1 MRHDPPRRDPSKISP
16 QVCCLHRNARSI
28 RISRMP
34 TTDTPTPCVA
44 AILVVHNG
52 EEWLGSALATIAE
65 QRYPALDLVVVDN
78 ASRDSGPDLLNRH
91 IHADRLITLSRN
103 VGFGRAV
110 AAAMKHPAVEAA
122 DYLLLLHD
130 DLVLAP
136 DAIAELVEAI
146 QADPTLGIVGPK
158 LREWSE
164 EYVLQEV
171 GMTTD
176 RFGRAET
183 QLEPGELDQGQH
195 DHQRDVLYVSTAGML
210 LRRDVLS
217 TLGGFDARFPA
228 FRDDLDLCWRAW
240 LVGMRVE
247 VVPEAVGYH
256 IAASSRLP
264 RAPLATRS
272 GHARYF
278 AERHTVA
285 TLLKNYSA
293 VRLAWVLPVV
303 LLLAVGK
310 VGGFLATRRF
320 ADAAAV
326 TRAYLWNL
334 RQLPPTLRRRRA
346 VQRRRVVSDA
356 ELAPL
361 FAPGLPRMRAYA
373 EAVSVWLAGVDT
385 RALIDDSGE
394 FQRVDPR
401 DDALASKPLLRVL
414 RDHPAASAGAALA
427 ICYLI
432 GLIPLLGVGQV
443 VGGEIA
449 PWPSTSRA
457 FLRAYV
463 SSWNGQP
470 LASAGFSSPA
480 QALLGLLGFL
490 GFGSAWLAQR
500 LLVFGLLP
508 LAWGFALRAGR
519 LVTTRKGPRVLG
531 ATLYVLN
538 PVLLGA
544 LAQGRYGTLVTAALL
559 PGLVLVTIRAMD
571 ARTAPGSAWRA
582 SALLALGL
590 ATVIA
595 FAPVLGL
602 VLGAALWAV
611 TVFTALRSLEGGGE
625 HGSAHRPGSRQAALR
640 LVAGGVAAVVLNAP
654 WLVDIVRKGGLV
666 LRGAQPGSLPLW
678 RALTMVPDVVDG
690 LRGPVGILTAATSC
704 AVIVAAVGV
713 GLRSRPGPVAGLV
726 TVVAG
731 SGLAAWGASR
741 LSIDEVWV
749 PALLLP
755 GALALAVLGV
765 IAARW
770 LSPSLRAYDFGARQL
785 TTAIAAG
792 IVVIGI
798 GGGVVRLVAGPWDG
812 LSRNPDLVPAFVSA
826 DVETVGPYRVLLLA
840 DSGGAVRW
848 DVTNATGPSMVDNAM
863 LRSPRFTRFLEAAIG
878 RATGGADP
886 SAGAQLGLA
895 NIRYVVL
902 VRSSDAL
909 AGALARQPALEPLPS
924 SGGRVYRVRTWLPR
938 AVVLPPERGDG
949 LLATGDPGI
958 TTSPGTSPQAPSD
971 ASGASLPLTPSQGLE
986 SARLEARAG
995 LTAYQGRATGDGGLL
1010 VVSEAEDTVWH
1021 ATANGKSLERAPLPP
1036 VNAFR
1041 LPSGQSEVEVRTSG
1055 GAGRKVIVSAQ
1066 LLLVFAVLSLAL
1078 RPPGFTQRRVERSAV
1093 RNLPSELSDPR
1104 QPEGVVQ

>member
-1 MRHDPPRRDPSKISP
+1 MSTID
-16 QVCCLHRNARSI
+16 A
-28 RISRMP
+28 
-34 TTDTPTPCVA
+34 PTPSVA

-52 EEWLGSALATIAE
+52 EEWLGSALATIAA

-78 ASRDSGPDLLNRH
+78 ASRDSGPDLLDRH
-91 IHADRLITLSRN
+91 IHPNRLITLSRN

-136 DAIAELVEAI
+136 DAITELVAAI

-164 EYVLQEV
+164 DYVLQEV

-176 RFGRAET
+176 RFGRAES

-195 DHQRDVLYVSTAGML
+195 DRQRDVLYVSTAGML

-217 TLGGFDARFPA
+217 MLGGFDARFPA

-240 LVGMRVE
+240 LAGMRVE
-247 VVPEAVGYH
+247 VVPEAVCYH

-264 RAPLATRS
+264 RAPLAARS
-272 GHARYF
+272 GQARYF
-278 AERHTVA
+278 AERHTIA
-285 TLLKNYSA
+285 ALLKNYSTL
-293 VRLAWVLPVV
+293 RLTWILPIVLI
-303 LLLAVGK
+303 LAMGK
-310 VGGFLATRRF
+310 IAGFLATRRF
-320 ADAAAV
+320 ADATAV

-373 EAVSVWLAGVDT
+373 EVVSVWLAGVDT

-394 FQRVDPR
+394 LPQVASP

-414 RDHPAASAGAALA
+414 RDYPAASAGVALA
-427 ICYLI
+427 VCYLI
-432 GLIPLLGVGQV
+432 GLLPLLGGGQV
-443 VGGEIA
+443 VGGEITF
-449 PWPSTSRA
+449 WPSTVRE
-457 FLRAYV
+457 FLRAYA
-463 SSWNGQP
+463 SSWSDQP

-480 QALLGLLGFL
+480 QALLGVASFL
-490 GFGSAWLAQR
+490 GLGSTWLAQR

-508 LAWGFALRAGR
+508 LAWGLALRAGR
-519 LVTTRKGPRVLG
+519 LITTRKGPRALG

-538 PVLLGA
+538 PVLIGA
-544 LAQGRYGTLVTAALL
+544 LAQGRYGVVVTAALL

-571 ARTAPGSAWRA
+571 TRTAPGSAWRA

-590 ATVIA
+590 AAVVA

-602 VLGAALWAV
+602 LLGVMLFAV
-611 TVFTALRSLEGGGE
+611 TVFTALRGVAGEGGRDSDYWRAGIQG
-625 HGSAHRPGSRQAALR
+625 GSGQAALR
-640 LVAGGVAAVVLNAP
+640 LAAAGAAAVCLCAP
-654 WLVDIVRKGGLV
+654 WLIDIVRVGGLM
-666 LRGAQPGSLPLW
+666 LHGAEPGHLSLW
-678 RALTMVPDVVDG
+678 RALTMVPDVVHG
-690 LRGPVGILTAATSC
+690 LRGPVAVLAAATPC
-704 AVIVAAVGV
+704 AVIVAAMGV

-741 LSIDEVWV
+741 LGIDAVWV

-755 GALALAVLGV
+755 GALAIAVLGV

-770 LSPSLRAYDFGARQL
+770 LSPSLRAYDFGFRQL
-785 TTAIAAG
+785 TTAIAASIMLVG
-792 IVVIGI
+792 IA
-798 GGGVVRLVAGPWDG
+798 GGVIRLVLGPWDG

-826 DVETVGPYRVLLLA
+826 DQELVGPYRVLLLG
-840 DSGGAVRW
+840 DSDGVVRW
-848 DVTNATGPSMVDNAM
+848 DVTNATGPSMVHNGT
-863 LRSPRFTRFLEAAIG
+863 LRSPGLTRFLDAAIG

-886 SAGAQLGLA
+886 TAGVQLGLA

-909 AGALARQPALEPLPS
+909 TGALARQPALEPLPS

-938 AVVLPPERGDG
+938 AVVLPPERGDS
-949 LLATGDPGI
+949 LLATGDPG
-958 TTSPGTSPQAPSD
+958 TTGASSDSSGVSLQAP
-971 ASGASLPLTPSQGLE
+971 TQGLE
-986 SARLEARAG
+986 SARLEADVGRG
-995 LTAYQGRATGDGGLL
+995 AYRGRAAGDGGLL
-1010 VVSEAEDTVWH
+1010 VVSEAQDTSWH
-1021 ATANGKSLERAPLPP
+1021 ATANGKPLERVSLPP

-1041 LPSGQSEVEVRTSG
+1041 LPPGQSELKVRASG
-1055 GAGRKVIVSAQ
+1055 GALRKGIVSAQ
-1066 LLLVFAVLSLAL
+1066 LLLTVAVISLAL
-1078 RPPGFTQRRVERSAV
+1078 RPPGFTQRRANRSAV
-1093 RNLPSELSDPR
+1093 RSLPLELSDSRR
-1104 QPEGVVQ
+1104 QAQGVVQ

>member
-1 MRHDPPRRDPSKISP
+1 
-16 QVCCLHRNARSI
+16 
-28 RISRMP
+28 MP

-52 EEWLGSALATIAE
+52 EEWLGSALATIAA

-110 AAAMKHPAVEAA
+110 AAAMKHPAVGAA

-164 EYVLQEV
+164 EYVIQEV

-217 TLGGFDARFPA
+217 MLGGFDARFPA

-264 RAPLATRS
+264 RAPLAARS

-293 VRLAWVLPVV
+293 LRLAWVLPVV
-303 LLLAVGK
+303 ILLAVGK
-310 VGGFLATRRF
+310 IGGFLATRRF

-356 ELAPL
+356 ELTPL

-394 FQRVDPR
+394 FQRVDPQ
-401 DDALASKPLLRVL
+401 DDALASKPMLRVL

-427 ICYLI
+427 VCYLI
-432 GLIPLLGVGQV
+432 GLIPLLGAGQV

-457 FLRAYV
+457 FLRAYA

-470 LASAGFSSPA
+470 LASSGFSSPA

-559 PGLVLVTIRAMD
+559 PGLVLVTIRTMD

-602 VLGAALWAV
+602 VLGAALGAV
-611 TVFTALRSLEGGGE
+611 TVFTALRGLESQGGRD
-625 HGSAHRPGSRQAALR
+625 SAHPGSRQAGIQAASRQAALR

-654 WLVDIVRKGGLV
+654 WLIDIVREGGLV

-678 RALTMVPDVVDG
+678 RALTMVPDVLDG
-690 LRGPVGILTAATSC
+690 LRGPVGILTAAISC

-741 LSIDEVWV
+741 LGIDEVWV

-792 IVVIGI
+792 IVMVGI

-812 LSRNPDLVPAFVSA
+812 LSRNPELVPAFVSA
-826 DVETVGPYRVLLLA
+826 DLETVGPYRVLLLA

-848 DVTNATGPSMVDNAM
+848 DVTNATGPSMVESAM

-902 VRSSDAL
+902 VRSSEAL
-909 AGALARQPALEPLPS
+909 ARALARQPALEPLPS

-938 AVVLPPERGDG
+938 AVVLPSERGDG

-958 TTSPGTSPQAPSD
+958 TIAPVAPADSSGAAPQAPS
-971 ASGASLPLTPSQGLE
+971 PGLE

-1010 VVSEAEDTVWH
+1010 VVSEAEDTEWH

-1041 LPSGQSEVEVRTSG
+1041 LPSGQSDVEVRTSG
-1055 GAGRKVIVSAQ
+1055 GAGRKVLVAAQ
-1066 LLLVFAVLSLAL
+1066 LLLVLAVISLAL
-1078 RPPGFTQRRVERSAV
+1078 RPPGFTQRRVERSTV
-1093 RNLPSELSDPR
+1093 RSLPPELSDPR
-1104 QPEGVVQ
+1104 QSEGVVQ

>member
-1 MRHDPPRRDPSKISP
+1 MS
-16 QVCCLHRNARSI
+16 
-28 RISRMP
+28 
-34 TTDTPTPCVA
+34 TTDTSTPCVA

-52 EEWLGSALATIAE
+52 EEWLGSALATIAA

-78 ASRDSGPDLLNRH
+78 ASRDSGPELLSRH

-158 LREWSE
+158 LREWSQ

-171 GMTTD
+171 GMTID

-210 LRRDVLS
+210 LRRHVLS
-217 TLGGFDARFPA
+217 MLGGFDARFPA

-240 LVGMRVE
+240 LAGMRVE
-247 VVPEAVGYH
+247 VVPKAVGYH

-272 GHARYF
+272 GQARYF

-285 TLLKNYSA
+285 TLLKNYSTL
-293 VRLAWVLPVV
+293 RLAWVLPIV

-310 VGGFLATRRF
+310 TAGFLATRRF

-326 TRAYLWNL
+326 ARAYAWNA

-346 VQRRRVVSDA
+346 VQRRRAVSDA
-356 ELAPL
+356 ELTPL

-373 EAVSVWLAGVDT
+373 EAVSVWLAGAET

-394 FQRVDPR
+394 LQQVDVR
-401 DDALASKPLLRVL
+401 DDTLASKPLLRAF
-414 RDHPAASAGAALA
+414 RDHPAASAGAMLA

-449 PWPSTSRA
+449 PWPSTTRA

-480 QALLGLLGFL
+480 QAVLGLLGFL
-490 GFGSAWLAQR
+490 GLGSAWLAQR

-519 LVTTRKGPRVLG
+519 LVTTRKSPRALG
-531 ATLYVLN
+531 ATLYALN

-571 ARTAPGSAWRA
+571 VRTAPGSAWRA
-582 SALLALGL
+582 AALLALGL
-590 ATVIA
+590 ATVVA

-602 VLGAALWAV
+602 LLGIALLSVTGFVAV
-611 TVFTALRSLEGGGE
+611 RGLQGDGKIQTW
-625 HGSAHRPGSRQAALR
+625 SRQATLR
-640 LVAGGVAAVVLNAP
+640 LAVAGVASVVLNGP
-654 WLVDIVRKGGLV
+654 WLIDIVRRGGLE
-666 LRGAQPGSLPLW
+666 LRGAEPDVLPLW
-678 RALTMVPDVVDG
+678 RALTMVPDILDG
-690 LRGPVGILTAATSC
+690 LRGPIGILAAATSC

-713 GLRSRPGPVAGLV
+713 GLRSRPGPVVGLV

-731 SGLAAWGASR
+731 SGVTAWGASR
-741 LSIDEVWV
+741 LGIEQVWA

-785 TTAIAAG
+785 TTAIAGG
-792 IVVIGI
+792 IVLVGI
-798 GGGVVRLVAGPWDG
+798 AGGVLRLTLGPWGG
-812 LSRNPDLVPAFVSA
+812 LSRNPELVPAFVNA
-826 DVETVGPYRVLLLA
+826 DIEAVGPYRVLLLA
-840 DSGGAVRW
+840 DSGEVVRW
-848 DVTNATGPSMVDNAM
+848 DVTNATGPSMVDNGT
-863 LRSPRFTRFLEAAIG
+863 LRSPRLTRFLEAAIG
-878 RATGGADP
+878 RAAGGADP
-886 SAGAQLGLA
+886 SAGVQLGLA
-895 NIRYVVL
+895 NIRYIVL
-902 VRSSDAL
+902 ARSSDAL
-909 AGALARQPALEPLPS
+909 TGALARQPALEPLPS

-938 AVVLPPERGDG
+938 AVVLPRERGDS

-958 TTSPGTSPQAPSD
+958 TASPTPPPPPSGSP
-971 ASGASLPLTPSQGLE
+971 ASPPIAAPSQGLE
-986 SARLEARAG
+986 SARLEARSG
-995 LTAYQGRATGDGGLL
+995 LTGYQGRATGDGGLL
-1010 VVSEAEDTVWH
+1010 VVSEAEDTLWH
-1021 ATANGKSLERAPLPP
+1021 ATANGKPLERAPLSP

-1041 LPSGQSEVEVRTSG
+1041 LPSGQSDVEVRTSG
-1055 GAGRKVIVSAQ
+1055 GVGRKMIAFVQ
-1066 LLLVFAVLSLAL
+1066 LLLALAVISLAL
-1078 RPPGFTQRRVERSAV
+1078 RPPGFTRRRVDRSV
-1093 RNLPSELSDPR
+1093 SRSLPPEFSDPR
-1104 QPEGVVQ
+1104 QAQGVVQ

>member
-1 MRHDPPRRDPSKISP
+1 MSTPDTSTPR
-16 QVCCLHRNARSI
+16 
-28 RISRMP
+28 
-34 TTDTPTPCVA
+34 VA
-44 AILVVHNG
+44 AVLVVHNG
-52 EEWLGSALATIAE
+52 EEWLGSALATIAA

-78 ASRDSGPDLLNRH
+78 ASRDSGPDLLGRH

-110 AAAMKHPAVEAA
+110 AVAMKHPAVEAA

-136 DAIAELVEAI
+136 DAIAVLVEAI
-146 QADPTLGIVGPK
+146 QADPTVGIVGPK

-164 EYVLQEV
+164 DYVLQEV

-195 DHQRDVLYVSTAGML
+195 DRQRDVLYVSTAGML

-217 TLGGFDARFPA
+217 MLGGFDARFPA

-240 LVGMRVE
+240 LAGMRVE
-247 VVPEAVGYH
+247 VVPDAVGYH
-256 IAASSRLP
+256 MAASSRLP
-264 RAPLATRS
+264 RAPLASRS
-272 GHARYF
+272 GQARYF
-278 AERHTVA
+278 AERHTIA
-285 TLLKNYSA
+285 TLLKNYSTL
-293 VRLAWVLPVV
+293 RLAWVLPIV
-303 LLLAVGK
+303 LLLALGK
-310 VGGFLATRRF
+310 IAGFLATRRF
-320 ADAAAV
+320 ADATAV

-334 RQLPPTLRRRRA
+334 RQLPPTMRRRRA
-346 VQRRRVVSDA
+346 VQRRRAVSDA

-373 EAVSVWLAGVDT
+373 EAVSVWLAGIDT

-394 FQRVDPR
+394 LPQVDPR
-401 DDALASKPLLRVL
+401 DDALASKPPPFLRML
-414 RDHPAASAGAALA
+414 RDHPAASVGAAVAL
-427 ICYLI
+427 CYLI
-432 GLIPLLGVGQV
+432 GLLPLLGFGQV

-449 PWPSTSRA
+449 PWPSTARA
-457 FLRAYV
+457 FLRAYA

-470 LASAGFSSPA
+470 LASAGSASPA
-480 QALLGLLGFL
+480 QALLGLASFL

-519 LVTTRKGPRVLG
+519 LVTTRKWPRALG
-531 ATLYVLN
+531 ATLYALN

-544 LAQGRYGTLVTAALL
+544 LAQGRYGVLVTAALL
-559 PGLVLVTIRAMD
+559 PGLVLVTMRAMD
-571 ARTAPGSAWRA
+571 VRTAPGSAWRA

-590 ATVIA
+590 ATVVA

-602 VLGAALWAV
+602 ALGVALSAA
-611 TVFTALRSLEGGGE
+611 TVFTVVRGE
-625 HGSAHRPGSRQAALR
+625 TGEDGRDSAHRRTGSQAGSRQAALR
-640 LVAGGVAAVVLNAP
+640 LAVAGAAAIGLDAP
-654 WLVDIVRKGGLV
+654 WLIDIIREGGLV
-666 LRGAQPGSLPLW
+666 LGGAKPGALPLW
-678 RALTMVPDVVDG
+678 RALTMVPDVLGG
-690 LRGPVGILTAATSC
+690 LRGPAGILAAATSG

-731 SGLAAWGASR
+731 SGLTAWGASR
-741 LSIDEVWV
+741 LGIDEVWA

-770 LSPSLRAYDFGARQL
+770 LSPTLRACDFGARQL
-785 TTAIAAG
+785 VTAIAAG
-792 IVVIGI
+792 VVLIGI
-798 GGGVVRLVAGPWDG
+798 AGGVVRLVLGPWDG
-812 LSRNPDLVPAFVSA
+812 LSRNPDLVPAFVRA
-826 DVETVGPYRVLLLA
+826 DLDTVGPYRVLLLA
-840 DSGGAVRW
+840 DFGGVVRW
-848 DVTNATGPSMVDNAM
+848 DVTSATGPSMVDNAT
-863 LRSPRFTRFLEAAIG
+863 LRSPQLTQFLETAVG

-902 VRSSDAL
+902 ARSSDAL
-909 AGALARQPALEPLPS
+909 TGALARQPALEPLPS
-924 SGGRVYRVRTWLPR
+924 SGGSVYRVRTWLPR
-938 AVVLPPERGDG
+938 AVVLPPERGNS

-958 TTSPGTSPQAPSD
+958 TALSRASPRA
-971 ASGASLPLTPSQGLE
+971 PSQGLE
-986 SARLEARAG
+986 SARLEARTG

-1010 VVSEAEDTVWH
+1010 VVSEAEDSVWH
-1021 ATANGKSLERAPLPP
+1021 ATADGKPLERAPLPP

-1041 LPSGQSEVEVRTSG
+1041 LPSGQSDVEVRATG
-1055 GAGRKVIVSAQ
+1055 GAGQKVVVAAQ
-1066 LLLVFAVLSLAL
+1066 LLLALAVISLAL
-1078 RPPGFTQRRVERSAV
+1078 RPPGFTQRKADRSAV
-1093 RNLPSELSDPR
+1093 RSLPPELSDPR
-1104 QPEGVVQ
+1104 EAQGAVR

>member
-1 MRHDPPRRDPSKISP
+1 MSTTDPS
-16 QVCCLHRNARSI
+16 
-28 RISRMP
+28 
-34 TTDTPTPCVA
+34 TPCVA

-52 EEWLGSALATIAE
+52 EEWLGSALATIAA

-78 ASRDSGPDLLNRH
+78 ASRDGGPELLGRH

-136 DAIAELVEAI
+136 DAIAQLVEAI

-158 LREWSE
+158 LREWSQ

-210 LRRDVLS
+210 LRRHVLS
-217 TLGGFDARFPA
+217 MLGGFDARFPA

-240 LVGMRVE
+240 LAGMRVE
-247 VVPEAVGYH
+247 VVPRAVGYH

-272 GHARYF
+272 GQARYF

-285 TLLKNYSA
+285 TLLKNYSTL
-293 VRLAWVLPVV
+293 RLVWVLPIV
-303 LLLAVGK
+303 LLFAVGK
-310 VGGFLATRRF
+310 IGGFLATRRF

-326 TRAYLWNL
+326 ARAYVWNL

-346 VQRRRVVSDA
+346 VQRRRAISDA
-356 ELAPL
+356 ELTPL
-361 FAPGLPRMRAYA
+361 FAPGLPRIRAYA
-373 EAVSVWLAGVDT
+373 EAVSAWLAGVET

-394 FQRVDPR
+394 LQHVDER
-401 DDALASKPLLRVL
+401 DDTLASKPLLRAF
-414 RDHPAASAGAALA
+414 RDHPAACAGAALA

-443 VGGEIA
+443 VGGEVA
-449 PWPSTSRA
+449 PWPSTTRA

-480 QALLGLLGFL
+480 QAVLGLLGFL
-490 GFGSAWLAQR
+490 GLGSAWLAQR

-519 LVTTRKGPRVLG
+519 LITTRKGPRALG
-531 ATLYVLN
+531 ATLYALN

-571 ARTAPGSAWRA
+571 LRTAPGSAWRA

-590 ATVIA
+590 AAVVA

-602 VLGAALWAV
+602 LLGVALLSVMGFVAV
-611 TVFTALRSLEGGGE
+611 RGLHGDARLRTW
-625 HGSAHRPGSRQAALR
+625 SRQAALR
-640 LVAGGVAAVVLNAP
+640 LAAAGAASVVLNGP
-654 WLVDIVRKGGLV
+654 WLIDIVRRGGLE
-666 LRGAQPGSLPLW
+666 LRGADPDVLPLW
-678 RALTMVPDVVDG
+678 RALTMVPDILDG
-690 LRGPVGILTAATSC
+690 LRGPIGILAAATSC

-713 GLRSRPGPVAGLV
+713 GLRSRPSPVVGLV

-731 SGLAAWGASR
+731 SGVTAWGASR
-741 LSIDEVWV
+741 LGIDHVWV

-765 IAARW
+765 IATRW

-785 TTAIAAG
+785 TTAIAGG
-792 IVVIGI
+792 IVLIGLV
-798 GGGVVRLVAGPWDG
+798 GGVLRLTLGPWGG
-812 LSRNPDLVPAFVSA
+812 LSRNPELVPAFVSA
-826 DVETVGPYRVLLLA
+826 DIEAVGPYRLLLLA
-840 DSGGAVRW
+840 DSGGVVRW
-848 DVTNATGPSMVDNAM
+848 DVTNATGPSMVDYGT
-863 LRSPRFTRFLEAAIG
+863 LRSPRLTRFLEAAIS
-878 RATGGADP
+878 RAAGGADP
-886 SAGAQLGLA
+886 SAGVQFGLA

-902 VRSSDAL
+902 ARSSDAL
-909 AGALARQPALEPLPS
+909 TAALARQPALEPLPS
-924 SGGRVYRVRTWLPR
+924 SGGRVYRIRTWLPR
-938 AVVLPPERGDG
+938 AVVLPRERGDS
-949 LLATGDPGI
+949 LLATGDPGV
-958 TTSPGTSPQAPSD
+958 TALTASPAPS
-971 ASGASLPLTPSQGLE
+971 SPPSSLPTASPPAAAPSQGLE

-995 LTAYQGRATGDGGLL
+995 LTGYQGRAAGDGGLL
-1010 VVSEAEDTVWH
+1010 VVSEAEDTLWQ
-1021 ATANGKSLERAPLPP
+1021 ATVNGKPLERAPLFP

-1041 LPSGQSEVEVRTSG
+1041 LPSGQSDVEVHTSG
-1055 GAGRKVIVSAQ
+1055 GVGRKIIAFVQLISVLAVIS
-1066 LLLVFAVLSLAL
+1066 FAL
-1078 RPPGFTQRRVERSAV
+1078 RPPGFTRRRVDRSV
-1093 RNLPSELSDPR
+1093 SPSLPPEFSDPR
-1104 QPEGVVQ
+1104 QTQGVIK